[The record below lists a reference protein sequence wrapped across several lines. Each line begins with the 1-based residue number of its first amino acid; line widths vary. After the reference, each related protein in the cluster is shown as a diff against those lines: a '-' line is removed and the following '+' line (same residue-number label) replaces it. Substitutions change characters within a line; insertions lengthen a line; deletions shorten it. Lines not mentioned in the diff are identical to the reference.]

1 MCGGAGSSGT
11 AAAQTVL
18 VYSIGLLA
26 ASRGQREGSATA
38 TVHPAFF
45 FFFPFCLFVYLFST
59 KKSGSFSNRGRKATS
74 GRRQSP
80 AGCTQ
85 PSVLLPVAPSCPG
98 AGSPPSPGARL
109 PPPPAPFYPSSIVVK
124 GFARAVTVPQGPP
137 RPSLLAVSRVL
148 CRGAPRSRPRGSSR
162 GMPPSGRLG
171 FRDEGPQAGRGG
183 GGVMGARRSWSRWRS
198 EMRNECVRG
207 AHGGAGGRCLN
218 RARSARGAADEA
230 GARRTEHGETN

>member
-1 MCGGAGSSGT
+1 MQSAPDGEIKPSVVRGVGAREGTRSGGTSRMQSGGSGGRGGLKGEEGVQVAWRSGEQRNGGRPNGAGVEHWSPRSSERAEG
-11 AAAQTVL
+11 
-18 VYSIGLLA
+18 
-26 ASRGQREGSATA
+26 RECNGYG
-38 TVHPAFF
+38 PPGFF
-45 FFFPFCLFVYLFST
+45 LFFSLSVFLFICFLP

-171 FRDEGPQAGRGG
+171 FRDEGGERGPRRGG
-183 GGVMGARRSWSRWRS
+183 RVGG
-198 EMRNECVRG
+198 
-207 AHGGAGGRCLN
+207 
-218 RARSARGAADEA
+218 
-230 GARRTEHGETN
+230 